1 MTELT
6 ADSSRYDSE
15 ASDEAGV
22 PPAVLVAA
30 TATID
35 ATPEAVFP
43 ILAHGGRH
51 GDAIPEVQNVE
62 FVSDETMGVGAR
74 FRETRKLNAVQVRFF
89 KLLKLHRN
97 VIECT
102 EFEPCRR
109 VRYVSD
115 GAGALWH
122 SIYTL
127 VPADG
132 GRTRV
137 GLRLETQ
144 PRNRLGK
151 WVPRILRRPL
161 REATE
166 NDLKAIKAHIED
178 GGASSSRSHAPGHRD
193 QPRVHP

>member
-1 MTELT
+1 M
-6 ADSSRYDSE
+6 
-15 ASDEAGV
+15 
-22 PPAVLVAA
+22 PPVLLVAA

-35 ATPEAVFP
+35 AAPETVFATV
-43 ILAHGGRH
+43 AHGGRH
-51 GDAIPEVQNVE
+51 GDAIPEVQSVE
-62 FVSDETMGVGAR
+62 FVSEETTGVGAR
-74 FRETRKLNAVQVRFF
+74 FRETRKLNAVQAQVL

-102 EFEPCRR
+102 EFEPCGR

-127 VPADG
+127 VPCAG

-137 GLRLETQ
+137 ELRLETQ
-144 PRNRLGK
+144 PRNRLGRLL
-151 WVPRILRRPL
+151 PQILRDAL

-166 NDLKAIKAHIED
+166 NDLKAIKAHIE
-178 GGASSSRSHAPGHRD
+178 GRGT
-193 QPRVHP
+193 